1 MTKQELNRDIKRLF
15 KEFKKAAENLE
26 IEKYF
31 EVAEELKKEFRRLYD
46 ADRELKYVSK
56 DNILRML
63 ILNRRHRVI
72 PFHQFGTGID
82 EDKLY

>member
-1 MTKQELNRDIKRLF
+1 
-15 KEFKKAAENLE
+15 
-26 IEKYF
+26 
-31 EVAEELKKEFRRLYD
+31 LKKEFRRLYD